1 MENKEKL
8 SFSLQI
14 KKEIMAKQLNK
25 KQMLN
30 LLSGIFDSFQNENN
44 KIKITLLNKEIFD
57 FISILLDLFNLE
69 YSKVKKNV
77 LEINLDNFKNE
88 NLKKERDYFGG
99 IFLVSGSINDL
110 KSSSNHLEMKFSLEK
125 NAKAAIEILSHY
137 GFDFKLLKRSNRY
150 FIYIKKIEQICDFL
164 KAIETIESYY
174 LLEESKI
181 RKDYYNNIN
190 RITNFDMYN
199 QKRIANANVL
209 FINAYQ
215 FLEKNLALLK
225 NEFSKNELAFFKLKA
240 NNLDASLEEL
250 SSILKT
256 KIINKSRS
264 SLNNALIKLKRVYQK
279 FNHEN

>member
-256 KIINKSRS
+256 KNINKSRS
-264 SLNNALIKLKRVYQK
+264 SLNNALIKLKKVYQK